1 MAVRRFSG
9 RPLLP
14 SRFNLGKAG
23 LFVNCAALTFL
34 SVAYV
39 FLFFPAA
46 PHPTPAAMNWSCL
59 IYAVV
64 LMISLLYYFFI
75 GRHTYEGPVEYVR
88 KDV

>member
-1 MAVRRFSG
+1 
-9 RPLLP
+9 
-14 SRFNLGKAG
+14 
-23 LFVNCAALTFL
+23 
-34 SVAYV
+34 
-39 FLFFPAA
+39 LFFPAA